1 MERRE
6 MRSINGEFEIR
17 AEQDDLVIEGYFA
30 VFNSPYYVSEGY
42 TEYIEKGAFKKSL
55 EEGADVRALINHDT
69 TLVVGRT
76 KADTLELKE
85 DDKGLWG
92 RIILNKDDTSAM
104 DIHAR
109 VKRHDVDQCSFGF
122 EIEDEDVKY
131 LDNGQV
137 EFHIKSVKLYEVSIC
152 TFPAYEATS
161 VQARSDDIEQ
171 IERNRLNIWKE
182 QAKAKLQ
189 KGIESNGN

>member
-6 MRSINGEFEIR
+6 MRSINGNFEIR
-17 AEQDDLVIEGYFA
+17 EEADDLVIEGHFA
-30 VFNSPYYVSEGY
+30 VFDSPYFISKGY
-42 TEYIEKGAFKKSL
+42 TEYIDKGAFKKSL

-76 KADTLELKE
+76 KAGTLELKE

-92 RIILNKDDTSAM
+92 KIILNKDDTSAM

-122 EIEDEDVKY
+122 EIEDEEVKN
-131 LDNGQV
+131 LEDGRV

-161 VQARSDDIEQ
+161 VQARSKDIKE
-171 IERNRLNIWKE
+171 IESNRLNLWKE
-182 QAKAKLQ
+182 QARAKLQ
-189 KGIESNGN
+189 KGKESNGN

>member
-42 TEYIEKGAFKKSL
+42 TEYIEKGAFQKSL

-92 RIILNKDDTSAM
+92 KIILNKDDTSAM
-104 DIHAR
+104 DIYAR

-131 LDNGQV
+131 RDNGQV